1 MQPNKKYVRSD
12 GVQYAMYPNPIM
24 NITQSINGGYSHR
37 GTNAIDDAQQ
47 NSGISNGYAP
57 CDMVCVAT
65 DYVNGNAMFW
75 QSQRPVVTRK
85 YGVCTICI
93 MVIHDNSANAYV
105 GMKIPQGTQLFSEGT
120 AGHATGNHNH
130 IEVKVSPFTQMYVL
144 NGYGVYMMPGNV
156 NPADVF
162 FVDDTQIING
172 GGLDWAK
179 IPSESIQPSE
189 GDLVQE
195 DGIAT
200 LTVDSVQARLNS
212 PTGSVVRKYN
222 TGDEIRYYWKWV
234 GNGHRYIV
242 WKEGTN
248 YIYLAVS
255 NSEQAGVEPWAT
267 FRAPDD
273 DAPNPNNPFN
283 PDDLVQEDGI
293 ATFTVDS
300 VRARLNDPNGK
311 VVGTFNTGDKV
322 RYYWKW
328 VGSGHRY
335 VVYKEGDDYVLV
347 AISGS
352 EEQGKDLW
360 ATFSAPDDTEQT
372 PEPAPD
378 PEPDPEPKPEF
389 PDSVKFKGIDISEHN
404 QSVDLNDVDFV
415 IVRANWWTTTDKK
428 FEEYTKML
436 EEKGI
441 PYGVYC
447 YDYCGDEETALEQ
460 AEYTYN
466 LIKNKKIDLG
476 VWMDMEDA
484 DGWKKKNNYL
494 NKEHCTMVCKVFC
507 DFFKE
512 RGYYTGIY
520 ASSSWFNSMIDELG
534 YPKWIAN
541 WGTNDGTCQGDFS
554 AEAVMHQYTSI
565 PLDKNVIYVDMET
578 MKSEPKEPEK
588 PIDPEEPNKPE
599 DPTDVEN
606 PEEDKENVDVS
617 LVNKLLNALLEL
629 VNKILKIFK

>member
-12 GVQYAMYPNPIM
+12 GVQYAMYPNPVM

-37 GTNAIDDAQQ
+37 GANAIDDAQQ

-93 MVIHDNSANAYV
+93 MVIHDNTANAYV
-105 GMKIPQGTQLFSEGT
+105 GMKIPQGMQLFSEGT
-120 AGHATGNHNH
+120 AGHATGNHSH

-172 GGLDWAK
+172 GGLDWGT
-179 IPSESIQPSE
+179 IPSESVKPSE

-283 PDDLVQEDGI
+283 PADLVQEDGV

-328 VGSGHRY
+328 VGNGHRY
-335 VVYKEGDDYVLV
+335 VVYKEGDDYVLI

-352 EEQGKDLW
+352 EEKGKDLW
-360 ATFSAPDDTEQT
+360 ATFSAPDDLNPT
-372 PEPAPD
+372 PDPD
-378 PEPDPEPKPEF
+378 PEPEPTPDPEPEDKPEF
-389 PDSVKFKGIDISEHN
+389 SDNPSDENFLENPDLENEIFVPKSKLFDKYGIKLVTQIVPKNLMPYKCPFVISKEFGVAHNAGTPNDPDALTLSKSMSRTKEEKSWHFSVDESTIVQNLPLNRNCWAQGDYTSGWKSKNGIAYEMCRDLDDINEEKFKLAERNAAILMAELMYQNGWGLDSIKKH
-404 QSVDLNDVDFV
+404 QDF
-415 IVRANWWTTTDKK
+415 ADK
-428 FEEYTKML
+428 
-436 EEKGI
+436 
-441 PYGVYC
+441 YC
-447 YDYCGDEETALEQ
+447 PHRTL
-460 AEYTYN
+460 
-466 LIKNKKIDLG
+466 DLG
-476 VWMDMEDA
+476 WD
-484 DGWKKKNNYL
+484 
-494 NKEHCTMVCKVFC
+494 
-507 DFFKE
+507 
-512 RGYYTGIY
+512 R
-520 ASSSWFNSMIDELG
+520 
-534 YPKWIAN
+534 
-541 WGTNDGTCQGDFS
+541 
-554 AEAVMHQYTSI
+554 
-565 PLDKNVIYVDMET
+565 YVDMVKQYLDEAN
-578 MKSEPKEPEK
+578 EVVEEK
-588 PIDPEEPNKPE
+588 PIEPEEPNKPS
-599 DPTDVEN
+599 D
-606 PEEDKENVDVS
+606 DKIDAG
-617 LVNKLLNALLEL
+617 LVNSLLKLLNKLIK
-629 VNKILKIFK
+629 NILKLFK